1 VADEE
6 GRGVGVPL
14 AGAFVV
20 VFVAVV
26 AGLDFSVRVGA
37 AFGVAVVGVLVG
49 VALGVVGVA
58 VGVVGV
64 ALGVVGVALGVVGV
78 AVGVLAVAVGVVGA
92 EVGVCEVGVG
102 EGDGL
107 GGVVG
112 SCSGSHDSPL
122 DVAAV
127 LAAAVLAATVRLA
140 PEAASRTLPAISV
153 TVAGRAC
160 PKRMKRPISAAR
172 RVMSSIGYQAPREA
186 LPALLP
192 RSPQA
197 SRRRRQSGPGSG

>member
-14 AGAFVV
+14 AGGFV
-20 VFVAVV
+20 VFVGVV

-37 AFGVAVVGVLVG
+37 AFGVAGVGVLVG
-49 VALGVVGVA
+49 VALGVVGAA

-64 ALGVVGVALGVVGV
+64 ALGVVGAAVGVVG
-78 AVGVLAVAVGVVGA
+78 VAVGVVGA
-92 EVGVCEVGVG
+92 EVGVCEVRVG
-102 EGDGL
+102 EGEGL

-172 RVMSSIGYQAPREA
+172 RGMSPIGYRAPREA

-192 RSPQA
+192 R
-197 SRRRRQSGPGSG
+197 

>member
-20 VFVAVV
+20 FVGVV

-37 AFGVAVVGVLVG
+37 AFGVAGVGVLVG
-49 VALGVVGVA
+49 VALGVVGAA
-58 VGVVGV
+58 VGVVG
-64 ALGVVGVALGVVGV
+64 
-78 AVGVLAVAVGVVGA
+78 VAVGVVGA

-102 EGDGL
+102 EGL

-127 LAAAVLAATVRLA
+127 LAAALLAATVRLA

-172 RVMSSIGYQAPREA
+172 RGMSPIGYRAPREA

-192 RSPQA
+192 R
-197 SRRRRQSGPGSG
+197 

>member
-1 VADEE
+1 VS
-6 GRGVGVPL
+6 L

-20 VFVAVV
+20 FVGVV

-37 AFGVAVVGVLVG
+37 AFGVAGVGVLVG
-49 VALGVVGVA
+49 VALGVAGVALGVAGVALGVAGVALGVAGVALGVAGVA
-58 VGVVGV
+58 VGVAGA
-64 ALGVVGVALGVVGV
+64 ALGVVGVALR
-78 AVGVLAVAVGVVGA
+78 VLAVAVGVVGA

-172 RVMSSIGYQAPREA
+172 RGMSPIGYQAPREA

-192 RSPQA
+192 R
-197 SRRRRQSGPGSG
+197 

>member
-20 VFVAVV
+20 FVGVV

-37 AFGVAVVGVLVG
+37 AFGVAGVGVLVG

-64 ALGVVGVALGVVGV
+64 VVGVVG
-78 AVGVLAVAVGVVGA
+78 VAVGVVGA
-92 EVGVCEVGVG
+92 EVGVREVRVG
-102 EGDGL
+102 EGEGL

-127 LAAAVLAATVRLA
+127 LAAALLAATVRLA

-172 RVMSSIGYQAPREA
+172 RGMSPIGYRAPREA

-192 RSPQA
+192 R
-197 SRRRRQSGPGSG
+197 